1 MKYGAAIEGPE
12 APEKEGYTFAG
23 WENVPASMPARN
35 IEINGTY
42 TINSY
47 SAIFIID
54 GEIIA
59 TIIVEYGAVINAP
72 AAPEKE
78 DYRFDGWQDVP
89 ETMPAQDIVI
99 TGSYTYSV
107 TSFNAVFMIGE
118 ETIATIIVEAGDP
131 IVAPEAPEKE
141 GYTFDGW
148 QDIPEVMPAHDIVIG
163 GSYTVNSYTAT
174 FLIDGET
181 IDTISVEYGAVINAP
196 AAPEKEDYRF
206 EGWQNVPETMPAH
219 DIVIEGSYVYSP
231 DLFNVVFMIDG
242 ETIETIIVEAGDPI
256 VAPEAPEREG
266 YTVGGWQDI
275 PEVMPN
281 HDIVINGSYTV
292 SSLKLLQP
300 SSQRSA
306 DWTNTAWPKSC
317 IRLRILRLIH
327 TSLISPSPA

>member
-1 MKYGAAIEGPE
+1 
-12 APEKEGYTFAG
+12 
-23 WENVPASMPARN
+23 
-35 IEINGTY
+35 
-42 TINSY
+42 
-47 SAIFIID
+47 
-54 GEIIA
+54 
-59 TIIVEYGAVINAP
+59 
-72 AAPEKE
+72 
-78 DYRFDGWQDVP
+78 
-89 ETMPAQDIVI
+89 MPAQDIVI

-266 YTVGGWQDI
+266 YTFGGWQDI

-281 HDIVINGSYTV
+281 HDVVINGSYTANTYEVIFIVNGETVETATVEYGATVVAPEMSEREGYTFSGWLNLPETMPAQSIEVVGNYHANYYTATFIIDGEVFETV
-292 SSLKLLQP
+292 SIEYGSV
-300 SSQRSA
+300 
-306 DWTNTAWPKSC
+306 
-317 IRLRILRLIH
+317 
-327 TSLISPSPA
+327 